1 MDQKSNIN
9 LFHPALIN
17 LTTHLFYNIIEHRI
31 NAQNFKCL
39 GLQSIDYEQKENQI
53 EVVLQFDIISS
64 SSTSSSTSRNNSL
77 GNNNN
82 NTYTEYILDRLNNL
96 KKLEQPTVKCTD
108 LEFDS

>member
-82 NTYTEYILDRLNNL
+82 NTFTECDYTNL
-96 KKLEQPTVKCTD
+96 FGDKLAEQITSNERKCKFT
-108 LEFDS
+108 